1 MSLQATFSGEKKTSE
16 EKKGDKKMEKEK
28 KKMNCGHVKRLRKK
42 KIFGHDDF
50 VRKKES
56 LKEGENEKQEE
67 KYRI

>member
-1 MSLQATFSGEKKTSE
+1 
-16 EKKGDKKMEKEK
+16 MEKEK